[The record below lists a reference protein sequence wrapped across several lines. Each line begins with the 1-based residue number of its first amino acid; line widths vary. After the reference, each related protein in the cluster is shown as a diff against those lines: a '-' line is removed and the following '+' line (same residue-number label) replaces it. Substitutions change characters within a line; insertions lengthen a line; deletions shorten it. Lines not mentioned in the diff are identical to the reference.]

1 MFLSIYTTEE
11 AEMNKIMLLG
21 FLMAIGSINVF
32 GKTEVSLIDKYLA
45 KQSPKELRLYFMV
58 KSQLKTRSERLFF
71 LNLARKDKITYTKY
85 LLGGSEV
92 SFSTSR
98 SSFSL
103 F

>member
-1 MFLSIYTTEE
+1 M
-11 AEMNKIMLLG
+11 KKLLLLC
-21 FLMAIGSINVF
+21 FLMVFGSFNIF

-71 LNLARKDKITYTKY
+71 LNLARRDKVTYTKY

-92 SFSTSR
+92 SFSSSR